1 MKWRDYSFHVED
13 ACGNVDNETRR
24 VTRTFDQ
31 TVPQILDQ
39 ADITLTGC
47 NGDWPTL
54 TTTWTDNCS
63 AGGNVTGIPGEVQ
76 SSENGCLQWRDYSFH
91 VEDACGNVDNET
103 RRVTRTF
110 DQTVPQILDQADITL
125 TGCNGDWPT
134 LTTTWTDNCS
144 AGGNLTGIPGEVQSS
159 ENGCLQWRDYS
170 FHVED
175 ACGNVD
181 NETRR
186 VTRTFDQTVPQILDQ
201 ADITLTGCNGDW
213 PTLTTTWTD
222 NCSAGGNVTGIP
234 GEVQSSENGCLQWRD
249 YSFHVEDA
257 CGNVDNETRRVTR
270 TFDQTV

>member
-47 NGDWPTL
+47 NT
-54 TTTWTDNCS
+54 
-63 AGGNVTGIPGEVQ
+63 
-76 SSENGCLQWRDYSFH
+76 
-91 VEDACGNVDNET
+91 
-103 RRVTRTF
+103 
-110 DQTVPQILDQADITL
+110 
-125 TGCNGDWPT
+125 DWPT

-144 AGGNLTGIPGEVQSS
+144 AGGNLTASMGAVQDSQD
-159 ENGCLQWRDYS
+159 GCTQTRVYT
-170 FHVED
+170 FTVT
-175 ACGNVD
+175 D
-181 NETRR
+181 NCQNSDTETTT
-186 VTRTFDQTVPQILDQ
+186 VTRVHDETVPQILDQ

-234 GEVQSSENGCLQWRD
+234 GEVHSSEKGCLQWRD
-249 YSFHVEDA
+249 YSFHIE
-257 CGNVDNETRRVTR
+257 
-270 TFDQTV
+270 